1 MRLGFRSGW
10 ELPERSTALP
20 LQGCQPTCVSHIEMK
35 SRPAA
40 DRAQGTCGSGTVCR
54 ALRLGICPR
63 LDPGYVPA
71 ASTGSKFRRALQRF
85 ACCGVRRAG
94 WRSRG
99 LWLPVVAGSPPNS
112 RHARLKAR
120 KWFAMH
126 GAVRVPNARRLRRRR
141 PAFSQF
147 TNHK

>member
-1 MRLGFRSGW
+1 MPG
-10 ELPERSTALP
+10 TALP
-20 LQGCQPTCVSHIEMK
+20 LQGWQTTCVSHIEMK

-54 ALRLGICPR
+54 ALRLGICTRTR
-63 LDPGYVPA
+63 LDPGYVLA
-71 ASTGSKFRRALQRF
+71 ASIGSEFRRALQCS
-85 ACCGVRRAG
+85 ACCGVRRAE
-94 WRSRG
+94 RSSRG
-99 LWLPVVAGSPPNS
+99 LWPPVVACRPPNS
-112 RHARLKAR
+112 WHAPLKAR